1 MVIKQRVPSRQA
13 CRPALSPARAAQSAR
28 RHSTRAD
35 RTFDLVLTL
44 LMENWEQQ
52 HRT

>member
-28 RHSTRAD
+28 RHSTHAD